1 MRVLV
6 LATGVAD
13 LSPAVAGGEVGG
25 AWARLGHLVAVV
37 PMAGGGAGLAS
48 AVADMP
54 HVAVVAA
61 GEGPSSEQAGAEIA
75 AALARGATTVLLDLT
90 STCPEDAGEGLL
102 AALGRPEL
110 EIVGVVRPEELEAPL
125 LGVRGVAA
133 RRAYGSGTPD
143 VGAALE
149 GDAALTRLAT
159 SWGVPEPPLGAGAG
173 DGTGLAVAVLGG
185 TFRTGPQAVA
195 ELVGLRSSL
204 SAADLVVVVTDAL
217 DFGGAGVTE
226 AQAAAAWAAEALVPC
241 VAIAG
246 TVRISGREL
255 RTFGVESA
263 YAAHGDLA
271 GCAERVARTW
281 NW

>member
-13 LSPAVAGGEVGG
+13 LSPAAAGAEVGG
-25 AWARLGHLVAVV
+25 AWARLGHQVAVV
-37 PMAGGGAGLAS
+37 PMAAGGAGLAS
-48 AVADMP
+48 AVADLP

-61 GEGPSSEQAGAEIA
+61 GQGPTSEKAGAEIA
-75 AALARGATTVLLDLT
+75 AALACGATTVLLDLT
-90 STCPEDAGEGLL
+90 AACPADAGEGLL

-110 EIVGVVRPEELEAPL
+110 EIVGVVRPEDLDAPL

-133 RRAYGSGTPD
+133 RRAYGSGSPD
-143 VGAALE
+143 VGAALT
-149 GDAALTRLAT
+149 GDAVLTRLAT
-159 SWGVPEPPLGAGAG
+159 SLGVAEPPPGAGAG

-185 TFRTGPQAVA
+185 TFRTGPQVIA
-195 ELVGLRSSL
+195 ELVELERSL
-204 SAADLVVVVTDAL
+204 GAADLVVVVTDAL

-226 AQAAAAWAAEALVPC
+226 TQAAAAWAAEALVPC

-246 TVRISGREL
+246 AVHFSGREL

>member
-13 LSPAVAGGEVGG
+13 LSPAAAGAEVGT
-25 AWARLGHLVAVV
+25 AWARLGHQVAVV
-37 PMAGGGAGLAS
+37 PMAAGGPDLAA
-48 AVADMP
+48 AVADLP

-61 GEGPSSEQAGAEIA
+61 GEGTSERAGAEIA
-75 AALARGATTVLLDLT
+75 AALACGATTVLLDLT
-90 STCPEDAGEGLL
+90 GPCPTDAGEGLL
-102 AALGRPEL
+102 TALGRPEL
-110 EIVGVVRPEELEAPL
+110 TIVGVVRPEELEAPL

-133 RRAYGSGTPD
+133 RRAYGSGAPD
-143 VGAALE
+143 VGAALA

-159 SWGVPEPPLGAGAG
+159 SLGVTDPPPGAGAG
-173 DGTGLAVAVLGG
+173 DGTGLAVAALGG
-185 TFRTGPQAVA
+185 AFRTGPAA
-195 ELVGLRSSL
+195 IADLVGLDRSL
-204 SAADLVVVVTDAL
+204 TAADLVVVVTDAL

-226 AQAAAAWAAEALVPC
+226 TQAAATWAAEALVPC

-246 TVRISGREL
+246 TVHFSSREL

-263 YAAHGDLA
+263 YSSDGDLA
-271 GCAERVARTW
+271 SCAARVARTW

>member
-13 LSPAVAGGEVGG
+13 LSPAAAGAEVAG
-25 AWARLGHLVAVV
+25 AWARLGHQVAVV
-37 PMAGGGAGLAS
+37 PMAAGGPGLAA

-61 GEGPSSEQAGAEIA
+61 GAGPSSEQAGAEIA
-75 AALARGATTVLLDLT
+75 AALACGATTVLLDLT
-90 STCPEDAGEGLL
+90 AACPGDAGDGLL

-110 EIVGVVRPEELEAPL
+110 EIVGVVRPEELDATL

-159 SWGVPEPPLGAGAG
+159 SLGVPEPPPGAGAG
-173 DGTGLAVAVLGG
+173 DGMGLAVAVLGG
-185 TFRTGPQAVA
+185 TFRAGPQAIA
-195 ELVGLRSSL
+195 ALVGLDRSL
-204 SAADLVVVVTDAL
+204 AAADLVVVVTDAL

-226 AQAAAAWAAEALVPC
+226 TQAAATWAAEALVPC

-246 TVRISGREL
+246 TVHFSGREL

-263 YAAHGDLA
+263 YASEGDLA
-271 GCAERVARTW
+271 ACAARVARTW